1 MRADREAGRCMPIR
15 SILHIPKTKKRKS
28 QRIEYCRKRKHLS
41 VGRHR
46 AQVQARITRRMLLFW
61 HAEGRELIPD
71 DRSPGLKRSNSLSNS
86 LSAVKK
92 HGRKLSLSSLSSA
105 LMGRRAS
112 TGAVPMSELEE
123 ETPLRSD
130 TFDQVVGSGN
140 RSGMKLDRRKS
151 VA

>member
-1 MRADREAGRCMPIR
+1 MPIR
-15 SILHIPKTKKRKS
+15 FILHIRKTKKRKS
-28 QRIEYCRKRKHLS
+28 LCIEYCQKRKHRS
-41 VGRHR
+41 AAPHR
-46 AQVQARITRRMLLFW
+46 AQVQARITRRMLLFG
-61 HAEGRELIPD
+61 HDKERELMLD
-71 DRSPGLKRSNSLSNS
+71 DRSPSLKRSNSLSNS

-112 TGAVPMSELEE
+112 TGAVPMSDLEE